1 MLIRQL
7 FFAMA
12 ASMEA
17 SMAAPIVTAKSPQKI
32 SSFITIFTLA
42 ATYAIMMVAINSCIH
57 DKGGE
62 NMEVMEMSKEELMK
76 ISVEEFSR
84 IQDWMIVS
92 PKDSEAYIGMKKRY
106 DELKVILASLNVNVT
121 GIDKIKE

>member
-1 MLIRQL
+1 
-7 FFAMA
+7 
-12 ASMEA
+12 
-17 SMAAPIVTAKSPQKI
+17 
-32 SSFITIFTLA
+32 
-42 ATYAIMMVAINSCIH
+42 
-57 DKGGE
+57 
-62 NMEVMEMSKEELMK
+62 MSKEELMK